1 MEMVL
6 PYACRDTEE
15 DATDSISDAA
25 PSEAPSP
32 LLANWGA
39 VNNVVYDLDM
49 TVRLSNVPSKSA
61 HVEKHRC

>member
-1 MEMVL
+1 MPDTKLICMEMVL

-15 DATDSISDAA
+15 EGVDSISDAA

-49 TVRLSNVPSKSA
+49 TVCISNVPSK
-61 HVEKHRC
+61 